1 MGIINETGAKLVL
14 YDKEYRL
21 LFTIGAIEKI
31 EEETGESIDSL
42 SDLLF
47 IKSEKG
53 KEKINFQNVAKIAHI
68 LVNESID
75 IASDKSGEKLE
86 HIPIEIIKRM
96 ISNANIAEC
105 IHAII
110 SAYNLSFLEDDN
122 ESPQMSGQS

>member
-1 MGIINETGAKLVL
+1 MGIINETGAKLIL
-14 YDKEYRL
+14 GSEEYRI

-31 EEETGESIDSL
+31 EDETGESIDSL

-47 IKSEKG
+47 VKKDDT
-53 KEKINFQNVAKIAHI
+53 KRVNFRNVGKIAHI

-75 IASDKSGEKLE
+75 IASDKSGEKPE
-86 HIPIEIIKRM
+86 HISLERIKRM

-105 IHAII
+105 IQAII
-110 SAYNLSFLEDDN
+110 SAYNLSFMEEDD